1 MGKRI
6 FSSTLLWSI
15 VIATLWFLRA
25 DGVVLLAAIVSVFTL
40 REFYAMMR
48 GCGWAPFHKLGM
60 AVGGLITITPWI
72 EARCGIPPFH
82 GLIHLVPLAIA
93 LFSVR
98 LLGERT
104 PENRVDALASTMFG
118 LIYVALLLQYFVRI
132 VVPLPGDTISADGR
146 LVLCLWLIATSKFCD
161 MGGLLTG
168 MAIGRHKMSP
178 VISPKK
184 TWEGAIGGLIASM
197 AIAAGLAVWARGHDF
212 FPPHM
217 TPLTCALAAIP
228 IALLGIVGDLVESI
242 IKRRA
247 NMKDS
252 GTMLPGQGGFFD
264 MSDSL
269 LLVAPVGYLFFFGLG

>member
-1 MGKRI
+1 
-6 FSSTLLWSI
+6 
-15 VIATLWFLRA
+15 
-25 DGVVLLAAIVSVFTL
+25 
-40 REFYAMMR
+40 
-48 GCGWAPFHKLGM
+48 M
-60 AVGGLITITPWI
+60 A
-72 EARCGIPPFH
+72 
-82 GLIHLVPLAIA
+82 
-93 LFSVR
+93 
-98 LLGERT
+98 
-104 PENRVDALASTMFG
+104 
-118 LIYVALLLQYFVRI
+118 
-132 VVPLPGDTISADGR
+132 
-146 LVLCLWLIATSKFCD
+146 
-161 MGGLLTG
+161 
-168 MAIGRHKMSP
+168 P

-184 TWEGAIGGLIASM
+184 TWEGAIGGILASM

-217 TPLTCALAAIP
+217 TPLRCALAAIP

>member
-1 MGKRI
+1 MGKRV

-25 DGVVLLAAIVSVFTL
+25 NGVVLLATIVSIFTL

-48 GCGWAPFHKLGM
+48 AIGYTPFAKLGM
-60 AVGGLITITPWI
+60 ALGGLITAAPWI
-72 EARCGIPPFH
+72 EARFH
-82 GLIHLVPLAIA
+82 VPTYHLLALA
-93 LFSVR
+93 TAAFSVR

-104 PENRVDALASTMFG
+104 PENRVDSLHSTLFG
-118 LIYVALLLQYFVRI
+118 LIYVALMLQYFVRI
-132 VVPLPGDTISADGR
+132 VVPLPTDSIPPNGR
-146 LVLCLWLIATSKFCD
+146 LALCLWLIATSKFCD

-168 MAIGRHKMSP
+168 MAIGKHKMSP

-184 TWEGAIGGLIASM
+184 TWEGFVGGIIASM
-197 AIAAGLAVWARGHDF
+197 AIAAGLAVWARGHGL
-212 FPPHM
+212 FPAHM
-217 TPLTCALAAIP
+217 TPLLCAIAAIP
-228 IALLGIVGDLVESI
+228 IALLGVVGDLVESV
-242 IKRRA
+242 IKRKA

-269 LLVAPVGYLFFFGLG
+269 LLVAPVGYLFFGLP